1 MKPKAYVYHVPVNVL
16 TVIVLITVPGVKV
29 DFIYT
34 LINAYQILRY
44 VQIMDILLLVGFV
57 NLVICHVIIVMSL
70 QLTALVVS
78 LDIYSI
84 LLINA
89 LLNALKVLFG
99 MVPCVRFV
107 ILTVSLAQEHNYTVF
122 LVKHHI

>member
-1 MKPKAYVYHVPVNVL
+1 MQMKPKAYVYHVLANVL

-34 LINAYQILRY
+34 LINVYQILRY

-70 QLTALVVS
+70 QLTALVV
-78 LDIYSI
+78 
-84 LLINA
+84 
-89 LLNALKVLFG
+89 
-99 MVPCVRFV
+99 
-107 ILTVSLAQEHNYTVF
+107 
-122 LVKHHI
+122 